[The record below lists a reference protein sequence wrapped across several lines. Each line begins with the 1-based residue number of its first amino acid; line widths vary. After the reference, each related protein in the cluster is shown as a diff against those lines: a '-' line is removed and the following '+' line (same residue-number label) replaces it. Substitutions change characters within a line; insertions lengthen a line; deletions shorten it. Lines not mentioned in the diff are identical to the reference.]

1 MYHINI
7 MRRTSFLLIIPLAL
21 SAFTHLWDTSGSPIP
36 DVDEGIYLGRAI
48 NFLDTFNPSDPF
60 DSYDHH
66 YFGRIFLGILLY
78 LVGYQNLLGPHYSM
92 CLYGSTLSGRYCK
105 Y

>member
-7 MRRTSFLLIIPLAL
+7 MRRTSFLLTIPLAL

-48 NFLDTFNPSDPF
+48 NFLDTFNPIDPF
-60 DSYDHH
+60 DGYDHP
-66 YFGRIFLGILLY
+66 YIGQIFGHIALPSWISEPLG
-78 LVGYQNLLGPHYSM
+78 SR
-92 CLYGSTLSGRYCK
+92 SSSE
-105 Y
+105 